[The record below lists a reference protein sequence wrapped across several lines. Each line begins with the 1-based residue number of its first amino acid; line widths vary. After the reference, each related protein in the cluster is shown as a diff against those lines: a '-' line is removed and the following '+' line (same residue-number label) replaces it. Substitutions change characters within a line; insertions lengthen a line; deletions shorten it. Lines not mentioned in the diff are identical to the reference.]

1 MMTQSAKIY
10 SYSLKK
16 LLDNFTVEQAVD
28 DIYINGLTIN
38 SRDIKP
44 GDLFVAVSGLTTH
57 GRQFITQ
64 AINRGACAVLIDK
77 AETTIDC
84 AVPVIGVPDLKNYLS
99 VIAGRFYQQ
108 PSSQIPVYGITGTNG
123 KTTCAHLL
131 AQCLAAN
138 DVSCGVVGTLGY
150 GIIPASDS
158 TANLQTENQSQ
169 SVENPAEVFIETGM
183 TTADAISM
191 QKICSELVKR
201 RAEAIVME
209 VSSHGLAQYRVENI
223 AINTAIF
230 TNLSHDHLDY
240 HGSMHAYGEAKAR
253 LFRMPSITHVVI
265 NQDDDFTDE
274 LIKLIKNNVR
284 LATYSLADP
293 STKYDDACAHFS
305 LSEATYTNR
314 GVTAILHTPEGEFAV
329 STQLVGAFNMSNILA
344 VISSLY
350 LNSYPLSKII
360 NCLPLLKSVPGRM
373 ELIANQEDMQ
383 VVVDFAHTPDALKS
397 TLTALR
403 FHQHHKV
410 WCVFGCG
417 GDRDVDKRSK
427 MAAIVE
433 QLAHYIIVTSDNPRT
448 ESPQNILS
456 DIKQGFAT
464 EHWYIEN
471 RGDAITFAIESADAG
486 DIILIAG
493 KGHEEYQIIGSE
505 KIAFSDRDQARI
517 ALRKRERKV
526 GS

>member
-1 MMTQSAKIY
+1 MMTPLAEAY

-16 LLDNFTVEQAVD
+16 LLDNVTAEQVDD
-28 DIYINGLTIN
+28 DIYINGLTMD

-44 GDLFVAVSGLTTH
+44 GYLFVAVPGLTTH
-57 GRQFITQ
+57 GRQFVAQ
-64 AINRGACAVLIDK
+64 AINRGACAVLVDK
-77 AETTIDC
+77 ADATIDC

-99 VIAGRFYQQ
+99 IIAGRFYQQ
-108 PSSQIPVYGITGTNG
+108 PSLQIPVYGITGTNG
-123 KTTCAHLL
+123 KTTCAHLM
-131 AQCLAAN
+131 AQCLAVN

-150 GIIPASDS
+150 GIIPAPGSA
-158 TANLQTENQSQ
+158 ANLQTENQSQ
-169 SVENPAEVFIETGM
+169 SVEKPVEVFIETGM
-183 TTADAISM
+183 TTADAIST

-201 RAEAIVME
+201 CAQAIVME
-209 VSSHGLAQYRVENI
+209 VSSHGLAQYRVESI

-253 LFRMPSITHVVI
+253 LFRMPSITHAVI
-265 NQDDDFTDE
+265 NQDDDFTEE
-274 LIKLIKNNVR
+274 LIKSIKKNVR
-284 LATYSLADP
+284 LATYSLVD
-293 STKYDDACAHFS
+293 SRTKYDDACVHFS

-314 GVTAILHTPEGEFAV
+314 GVTAILHTPEGEFTV

-350 LNSYPLSKII
+350 LNNYPLSKII

-373 ELIANQEDMQ
+373 ELVVNQVDIQ
-383 VVVDFAHTPDALKS
+383 VIVDFAHTPDALKS

-403 FHQHHKV
+403 FHQHHKI

-433 QLAHYIIVTSDNPRT
+433 QLADYIIVTNDNPRT

-464 EHWYIEN
+464 EHRYIEN
-471 RGDAITFAIESADAG
+471 RGDAIAFAIESADAG

-505 KIAFSDRDQARI
+505 KIAFSDRDQAQI
-517 ALRKRERKV
+517 ALRKREQRV